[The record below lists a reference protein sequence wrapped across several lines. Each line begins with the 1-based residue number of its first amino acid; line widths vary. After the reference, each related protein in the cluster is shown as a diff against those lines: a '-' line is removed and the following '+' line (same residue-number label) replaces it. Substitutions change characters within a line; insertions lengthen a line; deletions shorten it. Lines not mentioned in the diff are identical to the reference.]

1 MRASL
6 YSGASRGR
14 ARGLT
19 ALHFPAAVAV
29 LALLAAFAAPPVRAQ
44 AGGSGGLAAAGGRI
58 EFCLLTASAARTSAT
73 DCSDPR
79 KLASLGAGSVIDAPA
94 GSPLLNIR
102 AAVTGVAVASV
113 FFEISGPVAGSGT
126 ENVIPYDV
134 FGDRGGHAF
143 PPGDYTLEA
152 TVYDGSGRTG
162 TVTAASTIAFSIR
175 GRLGPPRELQTVSGP
190 RQVNVGWRA
199 PDTAREVAHYEL
211 RWAKAGAAWGR
222 WHRKEVGANERELY
236 RYRVDGLDG
245 GAEYRFEVRAMA
257 AASGTP
263 EPGESAVVTGTPV
276 VLGAPRSLEAD
287 AGHERVVLRWSK
299 PSTHLV
305 ASRYEV
311 RWAGGDASYGEWRRH
326 EVTGRDNRLEYAV
339 EGLANG
345 TRHRFELRAYMGRI
359 DNNQVVLVEGYSAV
373 AGIEATPVA
382 DPAVSGDIEF
392 CLLTASTVRT
402 AATDC
407 SDSRKVAS
415 LGPGSVIDAP
425 ESRQLL
431 NIRAAVSGV
440 DVESVFLALSGPT
453 AGSRTENVIPWDLF
467 GDRGGRTFAP
477 GNYTHGG
484 DGVRRLRPHGGRRR
498 REHDRLQHP
507 RSREHPAH
515 SEHLCVRGRRGHHA
529 VQGDPVAQGYQRARD
544 RGLGDRGLDGDG
556 GKRLHGGQR
565 QPDVHRPRQPE
576 VDHHRRSRRRPR
588 RGERGVLRA
597 AVEPRQRDDRVR
609 RRQGDHPEHRRGAG
623 CAARALRAGYGR
635 AGGRPG
641 GAPHGGRGTRAGRE
655 AARRPGGAPRGR
667 TTELVSTKCNS

>member
-287 AGHERVVLRWSK
+287 AGHERVGGCPRRSGK
-299 PSTHLV
+299 LV
-305 ASRYEV
+305 ATPARLWYQSGVFNKEERPPMKKPYKIVSGASTPNSRELADWLAKDGQLLIPLVELLEKGERAIDEV
-311 RWAGGDASYGEWRRH
+311 ID
-326 EVTGRDNRLEYAV
+326 V
-339 EGLANG
+339 
-345 TRHRFELRAYMGRI
+345 MGRATI
-359 DNNQVVLVEGYSAV
+359 EAVLQMSAAQV
-373 AGIEATPVA
+373 AGPKE
-382 DPAVSGDIEF
+382 
-392 CLLTASTVRT
+392 
-402 AATDC
+402 
-407 SDSRKVAS
+407 
-415 LGPGSVIDAP
+415 
-425 ESRQLL
+425 Q
-431 NIRAAVSGV
+431 
-440 DVESVFLALSGPT
+440 
-453 AGSRTENVIPWDLF
+453 
-467 GDRGGRTFAP
+467 
-477 GNYTHGG
+477 
-484 DGVRRLRPHGGRRR
+484 GRRDAD
-498 REHDRLQHP
+498 REVYWH
-507 RSREHPAH
+507 
-515 SEHLCVRGRRGHHA
+515 G
-529 VQGDPVAQGYQRARD
+529 VQ
-544 RGLGDRGLDGDG
+544 
-556 GKRLHGGQR
+556 
-565 QPDVHRPRQPE
+565 
-576 VDHHRRSRRRPR
+576 
-588 RGERGVLRA
+588 
-597 AVEPRQRDDRVR
+597 
-609 RRQGDHPEHRRGAG
+609 
-623 CAARALRAGYGR
+623 
-635 AGGRPG
+635 
-641 GAPHGGRGTRAGRE
+641 AGRVALKE
-655 AARRPGGAPRGR
+655 R
-667 TTELVSTKCNS
+667 